1 MKSDDTVR
9 EPVEPR
15 SPQDRAA
22 AGTSGIDHRRPGET
36 LAQRPF
42 RTAATTRSEDEALVL
57 EAEQNLANGV
67 VTGTVGDA
75 ATVAPQNCD
84 LDVLGEWHEGLLIAD
99 RYRILSFIGKGG
111 MGKVYLAQDEML
123 DRPIALKRVPEEIIF
138 DADARDDLRQEANRL
153 LDLAHDNIVRIH
165 TYYDGPTWPFI
176 AMEYLHGPTLKQL
189 LRARKQYGR
198 SFELDEVLSV
208 VRHVARGLS
217 YAHSKNIVHR
227 DLKPGNLM
235 LAEAVGDRIADS
247 DTVKI
252 TDFGISRVIAD
263 GTLRQTGKP
272 SGTLPYMSPEQ
283 FRGEVSTAKSDIYS
297 LACTLYELLSGRP
310 PFYTG
315 DIGYQIIHVE
325 ARALADTPRSIGNA
339 ILRGLAK
346 DPD

>member
-42 RTAATTRSEDEALVL
+42 RTAAPTRSEDEALVL

-227 DLKPGNLM
+227 L
-235 LAEAVGDRIADS
+235 
-247 DTVKI
+247 
-252 TDFGISRVIAD
+252 
-263 GTLRQTGKP
+263 
-272 SGTLPYMSPEQ
+272 
-283 FRGEVSTAKSDIYS
+283 S
-297 LACTLYELLSGRP
+297 L
-310 PFYTG
+310 
-315 DIGYQIIHVE
+315 IH
-325 ARALADTPRSIGNA
+325 I
-339 ILRGLAK
+339 
-346 DPD
+346 